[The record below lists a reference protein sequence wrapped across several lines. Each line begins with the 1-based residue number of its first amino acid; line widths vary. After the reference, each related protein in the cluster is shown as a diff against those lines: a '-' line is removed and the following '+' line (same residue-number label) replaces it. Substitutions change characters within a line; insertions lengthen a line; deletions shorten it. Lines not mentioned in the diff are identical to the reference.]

1 VITSYPSDLFSDP
14 GADVQKLR
22 ARLVADCVRE
32 LDDRLPPLWDT
43 LFDKLDDVICHLADK
58 STHDLSCPSYCDAR
72 DMIGKHRTR
81 LQSDF
86 VRRVYL
92 GAGHLLFRGMES
104 GLRADSHLAYGN
116 LTMSADAALEEV
128 LATENLVS
136 KAEHRFRR
144 ELLDMDRRLCAVM
157 GWGGPRVGENPFG
170 PSALCGAFRGA
181 LAALPPFELSVK
193 LAVYKLFD
201 RYVMDRLGDF
211 YRSCLSEVRSDPL
224 IGVDFGSG
232 PASEPVA
239 VRDPSNGIGPGVAPV
254 PVATIRTAVVLA
266 DSLESMRLR

>member
-1 VITSYPSDLFSDP
+1 M
-14 GADVQKLR
+14 ALR
-22 ARLVADCVRE
+22 ARLVADCVRV

-43 LFDKLDDVICHLADK
+43 LFDKLDDAICHLADK
-58 STHDLSCPSYCDAR
+58 STNDLSCPSYCDAR
-72 DMIGKHRTR
+72 DIIGKHSTR

-86 VRRVYL
+86 LRRVQL

-104 GLRADSHLAYGN
+104 GLCADSHLAYGN
-116 LTMSADAALEEV
+116 LTKAADAELEEI
-128 LATENLVS
+128 LAAENLVS

-157 GWGGPRVGENPFG
+157 GWGEPRVGENPFG
-170 PSALCGAFRGA
+170 PSALCSAFRGA

-211 YRSCLSEVRSDPL
+211 YRSCLNEVRSDPL
-224 IGVDFGSG
+224 LGVDFG
-232 PASEPVA
+232 SEPVA

-254 PVATIRTAVVLA
+254 PVATIRTSVVLA